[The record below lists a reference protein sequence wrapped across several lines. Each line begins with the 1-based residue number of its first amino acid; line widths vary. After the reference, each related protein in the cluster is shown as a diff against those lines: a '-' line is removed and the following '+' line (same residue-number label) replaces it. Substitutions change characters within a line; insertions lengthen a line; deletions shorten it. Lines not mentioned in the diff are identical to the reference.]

1 MPSANRQLHLLTS
14 PPDPVVQGILDTLRK
29 DAAVDL
35 EVVDLNAPDVDY
47 TAVLE
52 KIFAADNVSTW

>member
-1 MPSANRQLHLLTS
+1 MPSANRQPHLLTS
-14 PPDPVVQGILDTLRK
+14 PPDPLVQAILDTLRK

>member
-14 PPDPVVQGILDTLRK
+14 PPDPLVQEILDTLRT
-29 DAAVDL
+29 DAAMDL

-52 KIFAADNVSTW
+52 KIFAADNVATW